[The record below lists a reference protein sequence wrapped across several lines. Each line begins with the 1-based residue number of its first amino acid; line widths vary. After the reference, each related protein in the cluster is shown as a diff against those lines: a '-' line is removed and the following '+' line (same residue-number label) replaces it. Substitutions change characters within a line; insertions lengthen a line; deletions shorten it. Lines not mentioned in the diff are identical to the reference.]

1 MEDQNRSFTQQLK
14 YLWDESLARHV
25 IVRRN
30 EQKPVDLPLL
40 VVIIAAIVAP
50 WLVAG
55 GAIVALVMS
64 YRIEMTRP
72 GSDDLADAATSVADA
87 AEEAATHAGEAV
99 EDAADALTG
108 EEPPAEPRE

>member
-1 MEDQNRSFTQQLK
+1 MEDENRSFMQQIK

-25 IVRRN
+25 IVRRD
-30 EQKPVDLPLL
+30 EHKPVDLPLL
-40 VVIIAAIVAP
+40 VVIIAAMVAP

-72 GSDDLADAATSVADA
+72 DSDALDDAVSEAADA
-87 AEEAATHAGEAV
+87 AEDAVSDAVNAV
-99 EDAADALTG
+99 EDAADAVTG
-108 EEPPAEPRE
+108 DEPPQG